1 LKTSG
6 PSAGRTLM
14 TDRSRSG
21 WGRRV
26 LRLILPV
33 VAVRIAVVGA
43 LLRLRDEVGASL
55 VEQGDALLDA
65 LEGLGHVA
73 FQALE
78 DPDRVL
84 VGAGPDAFGIVV
96 GLADDPATLE
106 IGGLGEPALVD
117 EEGRLLLGLGDDA
130 LGLFLGLLD
139 DPFALGVDALGRPD
153 LLRDGDPQ
161 LVDEPE
167 RRVLV
172 DDDVRGQGQLLPV
185 GDERFETLDEEDDV
199 DGGGPPARAP
209 GLWHGALALSDG
221 RAPRAGRRR
230 PVPATCR

>member
-1 LKTSG
+1 
-6 PSAGRTLM
+6 M

-26 LRLILPV
+26 LRLVLPV
-33 VAVRIAVVGA
+33 VVVGIAVVGD
-43 LLRLRDEVGASL
+43 LLRCDHLGASL

-73 FQALE
+73 FQAFE
-78 DPDRVL
+78 DADGVL
-84 VGAGPDAFGIVV
+84 VRAGPDALRVVV

-106 IGGLGEPALVD
+106 VGGLREPALVD

-130 LGLFLGLLD
+130 LRLFLGLLD
-139 DPFALGVDALGRPD
+139 DPFALGIDALGRPD
-153 LLRDGDPQ
+153 LLGDGDPQ
-161 LVDEPE
+161 LIDEPE

-209 GLWHGALALSDG
+209 GLWHGAQSVSDG
-221 RAPRAGRRR
+221 RAPPAGRRR
-230 PVPATCR
+230 PVRAASR